1 MLFVRQFAAELA
13 DLDLEVHGICSAS
26 GRKVLQLEEGMS
38 PHALPAVSHWFDE
51 NDFTSGPASGSSEYM
66 GMVILPCSMG
76 TLAAIAGGLSMN
88 LIHRSADV
96 MLKERRPLVLGVRE
110 TPLNR
115 THLENML
122 RAHDAGANICPPMPA
137 YYLKPSTLEEAA
149 TTYAWRLA
157 DQLGVKIAKRQRWGE
172 GDIC

>member
-1 MLFVRQFAAELA
+1 MTLPPRKKLLIGVTGATGMLFVRQFAAELA

-51 NDFTSGPASGSSEYM
+51 NDFTSGPASGSREYM
-66 GMVILPCSMG
+66 GMVILPFSLG
-76 TLAAIAGGLSMN
+76 AI
-88 LIHRSADV
+88 IW
-96 MLKERRPLVLGVRE
+96 
-110 TPLNR
+110 
-115 THLENML
+115 
-122 RAHDAGANICPPMPA
+122 PPMPA